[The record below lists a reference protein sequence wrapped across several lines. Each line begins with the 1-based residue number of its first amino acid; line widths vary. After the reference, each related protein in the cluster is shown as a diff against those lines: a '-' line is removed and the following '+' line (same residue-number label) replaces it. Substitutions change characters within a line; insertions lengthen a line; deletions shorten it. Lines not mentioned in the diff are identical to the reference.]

1 MGYAG
6 GSLASLP
13 AEGVNMWRRVSRPQ
27 SGAAGLAA
35 AEWTWGPTDALI
47 AAVLVALTV
56 AVCVPLSFRLHTRAR
71 DLDRQIQASHAR
83 MAQMRATLEHVEN
96 RRDDL
101 ARLRREV
108 NRYAADVEARPI
120 IPWGTV
126 IGELSVR
133 RPGGLR
139 TTRLSG
145 NGAQFR
151 AQLAAAV
158 PELIPAYAR
167 ALRESPYV
175 DFAAMPTGEMPGHSG
190 QVVGRLMGE

>member
-1 MGYAG
+1 
-6 GSLASLP
+6 
-13 AEGVNMWRRVSRPQ
+13 MWRRVSRPQ
-27 SGAAGLAA
+27 SEAAPA
-35 AEWTWGPTDALI
+35 AEWAWGPADALI
-47 AAVLVALTV
+47 AAGLVALTI
-56 AVCVPLSFRLHTRAR
+56 AVCLPLSFRLHSRAR
-71 DLDRQIQASHAR
+71 DLDRQIQESHAR
-83 MAQMRATLEHVEN
+83 MAQIRATLEHVEG

-120 IPWGTV
+120 IPWSTV
-126 IGELSVR
+126 VSELALR

-145 NGAQFR
+145 NGSQFR
-151 AQLAAAV
+151 AQLSAAV

-167 ALRESPYV
+167 LLRESPYV
-175 DFAAMPTGEMPGHSG
+175 DFAALPTGDTPGHSG